1 MAHIKNNNKKGYSAP
16 ALEKGMDI
24 IELLADAESG
34 LTISEISERLRRRMS
49 ELFRIIIVMERRGW
63 LRKDPENSR
72 YSVSYHVL
80 LLAHRGTPAQTLSA
94 AAAPV
99 MQELSARTDQS
110 CHLVIR
116 SGSQCLVIFRQE
128 NQKRYANLS
137 VRMGAVLNL
146 VTSNSGRVLLAHLEG
161 ETRDAVLRTLP
172 RLKSSRARLETELAR
187 IRERGYAVRRS
198 PMTEGVTDISCPIRG
213 FDGGVVAVLTVP
225 YLHVIDRSLSTSVDR
240 ARGFTEQAARRISH
254 TLGWA
259 G

>member
-1 MAHIKNNNKKGYSAP
+1 MAHNKNNNKNNTKKSYSAP

-49 ELFRIIIVMERRGW
+49 ELFRIIVVMERRGW

-172 RLKSSRARLETELAR
+172 RLKSSRARFETELAR
-187 IRERGYAVRRS
+187 IRERGCS
-198 PMTEGVTDISCPIRG
+198 PCPIYTSSTARCPRRWTGPAGLPNKPPAGSRTPWGGRADRRTVRLIFRG
-213 FDGGVVAVLTVP
+213 T
-225 YLHVIDRSLSTSVDR
+225 
-240 ARGFTEQAARRISH
+240 AATRNP
-254 TLGWA
+254 
-259 G
+259 